1 MKTISFMPE
10 LSSEQREKE
19 LKKICKTKRQD
30 KFKRSLTDAE
40 IEKELRNYAD
50 LGIKLEEKENEK
62 LEVMK
67 THNEAI
73 KAVEAEQHV
82 SLDIIKNGKKEV
94 LDNLYDVPNY
104 ETGQMETFDSFGE
117 LIETRRL
124 TPDEHTGHL
133 FNNDGS
139 ETESNE
145 PEKTGPKEIGF
156 DGAENKENSDI
167 QDADFEEIN
176 ETDKENETDPEIVDG
191 DAPEKDDELE
201 TEKKPKKPRKGKNDA
216 DVSE

>member
-10 LSSEQREKE
+10 LSTDERGKE
-19 LKKICKTKRQD
+19 LKKICKSKRTD
-30 KFKRSLTDAE
+30 KFKRSLTDAD

-62 LEVMK
+62 SEVMK

-73 KAVEAEQHV
+73 KAVTAEQHV

-104 ETGQMETFDSFGE
+104 ETGQMETFDRFGE

-139 ETESNE
+139 ETES
-145 PEKTGPKEIGF
+145 PKEIGF
-156 DGAENKENSDI
+156 DGDTKSDI
-167 QDADFEEIN
+167 QDADFEEVV
-176 ETDKENETDPEIVDG
+176 ETGNETDPEIVDG
-191 DAPEKDDELE
+191 DAPENDETVNE
-201 TEKKPKKPRKGKNDA
+201 GEKKPKKPRKTKTDT
-216 DVSE
+216 DTSK

>member
-1 MKTISFMPE
+1 MKIISFMPE
-10 LSSEQREKE
+10 LSAEQREKE

-30 KFKRSLTDAE
+30 KFKRSLTDAD

-62 LEVMK
+62 SEVMK

-73 KAVEAEQHV
+73 KAVEAEMHT
-82 SLDIIKNGKKEV
+82 SLEVIKNGKKEV
-94 LDNLYDVPNY
+94 LDTLYMVPNY
-104 ETGQMETFDSFGE
+104 ETGQMESFDRFGE

-145 PEKTGPKEIGF
+145 PENISPKEIGF
-156 DGAENKENSDI
+156 DGDTKSDI
-167 QDADFEEIN
+167 QDADFEEVV
-176 ETDKENETDPEIVDG
+176 ETGNETDPEIVDG
-191 DAPEKDDELE
+191 DAPEKDNELE
-201 TEKKPKKPRKGKNDA
+201 TENKPKKTRKGKNDA
-216 DVSE
+216 DVSK

>member
-10 LSSEQREKE
+10 LSTDEREKE
-19 LKKICKTKRQD
+19 LKKICKSKRTD
-30 KFKRSLTDAE
+30 KFKRSLTDAD

-62 LEVMK
+62 SEVMK

-73 KAVEAEQHV
+73 KAVEAEMHT
-82 SLDIIKNGKKEV
+82 SLEVIKNGKKEV
-94 LDNLYDVPNY
+94 LDTLYMVPNY
-104 ETGQMETFDSFGE
+104 ETGQMESFDRFGE

-145 PEKTGPKEIGF
+145 PENISPKEIGF
-156 DGAENKENSDI
+156 DGDTKSDI
-167 QDADFEEIN
+167 QDADFEE
-176 ETDKENETDPEIVDG
+176 V
-191 DAPEKDDELE
+191 L
-201 TEKKPKKPRKGKNDA
+201 
-216 DVSE
+216 

>member
-1 MKTISFMPE
+1 MPE
-10 LSSEQREKE
+10 LSTDEREKE
-19 LKKICKTKRQD
+19 LKKICKSKRTD
-30 KFKRSLTDAE
+30 KFKRSLTEAD

-62 LEVMK
+62 SEVMK

-73 KAVEAEQHV
+73 KAVEAEMHT
-82 SLDIIKNGKKEV
+82 SLDVIKNGKKEV
-94 LDNLYDVPNY
+94 LDTLYMVPNY
-104 ETGQMETFDSFGE
+104 ETGQMESFDRFGE

-139 ETESNE
+139 ENE
-145 PEKTGPKEIGF
+145 VSEETSANNGPKEIGF
-156 DGAENKENSDI
+156 DGDKNSDI

-176 ETDKENETDPEIVDG
+176 EKEAETDPEIVDG
-191 DAPEKDDELE
+191 DAPEKDDELD